1 MKQRKSV
8 ITVMILSVFLCGLSS
23 MSMAEQKAVRF
34 GSVNWPGVTVKTEVV
49 SQVVQALGYETEINQ
64 LQVPAIFKAL
74 SMGQLDVFMG
84 CWLPT
89 MDNYVKPYLAKE
101 QIELLATN
109 LSKTEYR
116 NAVPAY
122 VWDAGVTS
130 LTDLDKPEYRD
141 KFDRNG
147 DGTPEIYGIEPG
159 NDGNKLIID
168 AIESDTYGLGDWDMI
183 PSSTAGMLSQVKKAA
198 KDNEWIV
205 FLGWEPHWMNLEWDL
220 KYLDDP
226 EKIWG
231 EPGATHVDTAT
242 RAGLNKESPNLGAFL
257 KQVVIQADWQSK
269 WIMGYTYEGNEPED
283 VARVWIENNLDKV
296 AAWLEGVTTRD
307 GSQDGLSAV
316 QKAFGQ
322 H

>member
-1 MKQRKSV
+1 MA
-8 ITVMILSVFLCGLSS
+8 L
-23 MSMAEQKAVRF
+23 AEQDMVRF

-49 SQVVQALGYETEINQ
+49 SQVLQALGYETEINQ

-74 SMGQLDVFMG
+74 SMDQLDVFMG

-89 MDNYVKPYLAKE
+89 MDNYVKPYLEKN
-101 QIELLATN
+101 QIKLLATN

-122 VWDAGVTS
+122 VWEAGVKS
-130 LTDLDKPEYRD
+130 LADLDKPEFRE

-168 AIESDTYGLGDWDMI
+168 AIEADTYGLGDWDMI

-198 KDNEWIV
+198 KDKEWIV
-205 FLGWEPHWMNLEWDL
+205 FLGWEPHWMNLEWEL

-226 EKIWG
+226 QQIWG
-231 EPGATHVDTAT
+231 APGATHVDTAT
-242 RAGLNKESPNLGAFL
+242 RAGLEDDSPNLAAFL
-257 KQVVIQADWQSK
+257 KQVVIEADWQSK

-283 VARVWIENNLDKV
+283 VARVWIGNNLDKV
-296 AAWLEGVTTRD
+296 GQWLQGVTTRD
-307 GSQDGLSAV
+307 GSQDALGAV
-316 QKAFGQ
+316 QDALDQ
-322 H
+322 Q